1 MTFQTQKFFDNLEL
15 NVNPNPD
22 TIIRIFISIKKLE
35 TPINVKPQKLV
46 SNERRGFTVIEWGGT
61 KL

>member
-35 TPINVKPQKLV
+35 TSIYLN
-46 SNERRGFTVIEWGGT
+46 NNY
-61 KL
+61 

>member
-35 TPINVKPQKLV
+35 TTINVKPQKLV
-46 SNERRGFTVIEWGGT
+46 STKRKGFTVIEWGGT

>member
-35 TPINVKPQKLV
+35 TSINVKPQKLV
-46 SNERRGFTVIEWGGT
+46 STERKGFTVIEWGGT